1 MEGTVHHSVAS
12 SANEKKQRLLDL
24 RQNKDERIDGVNVDD
39 GVGALVVTVTVMTKA
54 LGLGRDSDSHDSR
67 KLS

>member
-1 MEGTVHHSVAS
+1 MHHSVAS
-12 SANEKKQRLLDL
+12 SANDKKQRLLDL

-39 GVGALVVTVTVMTKA
+39 GVGALVVTVTVMTMA
-54 LGLGRDSDSHDSR
+54 FGLGRDSDNHDSR